1 MLVKA
6 KRRNNQVKD
15 MKKKDNLY
23 SNNQSYIPPT
33 GDNKFD
39 DDRKIRVRR
48 SSIRGWRYIRHA
60 FNKEVNERYIW
71 IGSGVFFIILLV
83 LAYLFSEVL

>member
-1 MLVKA
+1 
-6 KRRNNQVKD
+6 

-48 SSIRGWRYIRHA
+48 SSIRGWRYIRHT
-60 FNKEVNERYIW
+60 FNKEGNERYIW

-83 LAYLFSEVL
+83 LAYLFSEVR

>member
-1 MLVKA
+1 M
-6 KRRNNQVKD
+6 N
-15 MKKKDNLY
+15 KKDNFY
-23 SNNQSYIPPT
+23 NNNQSYIPPT

-60 FNKEVNERYIW
+60 FHKEGNDRYIW
-71 IGSGVFFIILLV
+71 IGSAVFFIILLV
-83 LAYLFSEVL
+83 LAYLFTELR